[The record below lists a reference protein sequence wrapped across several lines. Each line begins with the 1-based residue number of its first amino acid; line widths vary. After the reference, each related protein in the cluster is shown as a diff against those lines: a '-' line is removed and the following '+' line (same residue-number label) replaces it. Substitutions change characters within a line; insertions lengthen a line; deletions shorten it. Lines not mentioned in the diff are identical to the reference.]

1 MAEILV
7 LGAGM
12 GGVSTGLALQARGH
26 EVTIIERGVPGRE
39 TSYGN
44 AGLIQTEAVE
54 PYAMPL
60 SPGALIQIALGRGYD
75 VKWNLP
81 GLLSQVSAVWTYALN
96 SLPAG
101 HRRAT
106 LTWGKLIRQSTARHA
121 PLVQAAG
128 ADNIIR
134 RDGYIEVHRTQARM
148 DLARRTAQRFLD
160 EFGVEA
166 RLIDGKALR
175 QLEPAIKIEI
185 EGATHWAD
193 TWACTDPGGLVA
205 AYAALFQRRGGRI
218 VNGDAGDLHR
228 QGAGWR
234 ADDCSGEHAV
244 VALGP
249 WSPMLLARYG
259 LKVPMVFKRGYH
271 RHYRMQTPPN
281 HPIADFGNSVVLS
294 PMRRGLRIATA
305 AELTSHPRLTPP
317 QLRHGE
323 KAARELFDIGPPVE
337 AEPWSGRRPCMP
349 DMLPVVGRVPDQPNL
364 WAHFGHGHQGF
375 TLGPVTAE
383 ILADELEGAPGLP
396 ELAPDRL
403 RRRGQAR
410 AG

>member
-12 GGVSTGLALQARGH
+12 VGVSTGLALQARGH
-26 EVTIIERGVPGRE
+26 DVTIIERGVPGRE

-60 SPGALIQIALGRGYD
+60 APGALLQIALGRGYD

-81 GLLSQVSAVWTYALN
+81 GLTSQLRAVLTYALN
-96 SLPAG
+96 SLPAA
-101 HRRAT
+101 HRRASQ
-106 LTWGKLIRQSTARHA
+106 TWGKLIRQSTDRHG
-121 PLVQAAG
+121 PLIAAAG

-134 RDGYIEVHRTQARM
+134 RDGYIEVHRTPARM
-148 DLARRTAQRFLD
+148 DKARIVAQRFLD
-160 EFGVEA
+160 EFGVQA
-166 RLIDGKALR
+166 KLLDGKQLQA
-175 QLEPAIKIEI
+175 LEPSIKIEVA
-185 EGATHWAD
+185 GATHWTD
-193 TWACTDPGGLVA
+193 SWNCSDPGGLVA
-205 AYAALFQRRGGRI
+205 AYAALFERRGGRI
-218 VNGDAGDLHR
+218 LNADAGDLHR
-228 QGAGWR
+228 QGAAWVVDE
-234 ADDCSGEHAV
+234 AEGEHAV
-244 VALGP
+244 IALGP
-249 WSPMLLARYG
+249 WAPMLTERFG
-259 LKVPMVFKRGYH
+259 LHVPMVYKRGYH
-271 RHYRMQTPPN
+271 RHYHMDMPPN

-305 AELTSHPRLTPP
+305 AELTPHPRLTPP

-323 KAARELFDIGPPVE
+323 KAARELFDLGAPVE
-337 AEPWSGRRPCMP
+337 AEPWTGRRPCMP

-383 ILADELEGAPGLP
+383 ILADEMDGGQGWVEMSPA
-396 ELAPDRL
+396 RL
-403 RRRGQAR
+403 KR
-410 AG
+410 

>member
-12 GGVSTGLALQARGH
+12 VGVTTGLALQARGH
-26 EVTIIERGVPGRE
+26 QVTIIERGVPGRE

-60 SPGALIQIALGRGYD
+60 APGALIQIALGRGYD
-75 VKWNLP
+75 VKWNVP
-81 GLLSQVSAVWTYALN
+81 GLVSQLRAVATYALN

-106 LTWGKLIRQSTARHA
+106 LTWGKLIRQSTERHA

-134 RDGYIEVHRTQARM
+134 KDGYIEVHRTPAKMDKARIV
-148 DLARRTAQRFLD
+148 AKRFLD

-166 RLIDGKALR
+166 RLMDGRALR
-175 QLEPAIKIEI
+175 ALEPSIKIEV

-193 TWACTDPGGLVA
+193 AWACSDPGGLVA
-205 AYAALFQRRGGRI
+205 AYAALFERQGGRI
-218 VNGDAGDLHR
+218 VHADAGDLHR
-228 QGAGWR
+228 VGNGWQV
-234 ADDCSGEHAV
+234 DQYTGEHAV

-249 WSPMLLARYG
+249 WSPMLLQRFG
-259 LKVPMVFKRGYH
+259 MTVPMVFKRGYH
-271 RHYRMQTPPN
+271 RHYHMDRPPN

-305 AELTSHPRLTPP
+305 AELTSHPRQSPP
-317 QLRHGE
+317 QLKHG
-323 KAARELFDIGPPVE
+323 
-337 AEPWSGRRPCMP
+337 
-349 DMLPVVGRVPDQPNL
+349 
-364 WAHFGHGHQGF
+364 
-375 TLGPVTAE
+375 
-383 ILADELEGAPGLP
+383 
-396 ELAPDRL
+396 
-403 RRRGQAR
+403 
-410 AG
+410 

>member
-12 GGVSTGLALQARGH
+12 VGVTTGLALQQRGH
-26 EVTIIERGVPGRE
+26 QVTIIERGVPGRE

-60 SPGALIQIALGRGYD
+60 APGALMQIALGRGYD
-75 VKWNLP
+75 VKWNVP
-81 GLLSQVSAVWTYALN
+81 GLMSQLQAVWTYALN

-106 LTWGKLIRQSTARHA
+106 VVWGKMIRQSTDRHA

-134 RDGYIEVHRTQARM
+134 KDGYIEVHRTPARM
-148 DLARRTAQRFLD
+148 EKARITAKRFLD

-166 RLIDGKALR
+166 RLMDGKALR
-175 QLEPAIKIEI
+175 ALEPSVKIEV

-193 TWACTDPGGLVA
+193 AWACSDPGGLVA
-205 AYAALFQRRGGRI
+205 AYAALFERQGGRI
-218 VNGDAGDLHR
+218 VHADAGDLHR
-228 QGAGWR
+228 VGNGWQV
-234 ADDCSGEHAV
+234 DDYTGEHAV

-249 WSPMLLARYG
+249 WSPMLLERFG

-271 RHYRMQTPPN
+271 RHYHMETPPN

-305 AELTSHPRLTPP
+305 AELTSHPRLSPP
-317 QLRHGE
+317 QLQHGE
-323 KAARELFDIGPPVE
+323 KAARQLFDIGAPVE
-337 AEPWSGRRPCMP
+337 AEPWTGRRPCIP
-349 DMLPVVGRVPDQPNL
+349 DMLPVIGRVPDQPNL

-383 ILADELEGAPGLP
+383 ILAEEMDG
-396 ELAPDRL
+396 
-403 RRRGQAR
+403 GQGWTEMQPSR
-410 AG
+410 FKR

>member
-1 MAEILV
+1 MAEVLV

-12 GGVSTGLALQARGH
+12 VGVTTGLALQARGH
-26 EVTIIERGVPGRE
+26 QVTIVERGVPGRE

-60 SPGALIQIALGRGYD
+60 APSALIQIAMGRGYD
-75 VKWNLP
+75 VKWNVP
-81 GLLSQVSAVWTYALN
+81 GLLSQLNAVWTYAIN

-106 LTWGKLIRQSTARHA
+106 VTWGKLIRQSTERHA
-121 PLVQAAG
+121 PLISAAG

-134 RDGYIEVHRTQARM
+134 RDGYIEVHRTPARM
-148 DLARRTAQRFLD
+148 DKARVTAQRFLD
-160 EFGVEA
+160 QFGVEA
-166 RLIDGKALR
+166 RLMDGKALR
-175 QLEPAIKIEI
+175 ALEPSIKIEV

-193 TWACTDPGGLVA
+193 AWTCSDPGGLVA
-205 AYAALFQRRGGRI
+205 AYAALFERQGGRI
-218 VNGDAGDLHR
+218 VNADAGDLHR
-228 QGAGWR
+228 AGDAWR
-234 ADDCSGEHAV
+234 VDDYSGDHAL

-249 WSPMLLARYG
+249 WSPMLLHRFG
-259 LKVPMVFKRGYH
+259 LTVPMVFKRGYH
-271 RHYRMQTPPN
+271 RHYHMETLPN

-317 QLRHGE
+317 QLKHGE
-323 KAARELFDIGPPVE
+323 KAARELFDIGAPVE
-337 AEPWSGRRPCMP
+337 AEPWTGRRPCIP
-349 DMLPVVGRVPDQPNL
+349 DMLPVIGRVPDQPNL

-375 TLGPVTAE
+375 TLGPVTAD
-383 ILADELEGAPGLP
+383 IIADEIDGKDGWP
-396 ELAPDRL
+396 ELQP
-403 RRRGQAR
+403 AR
-410 AG
+410 FKR

>member
-1 MAEILV
+1 MAEVLV

-12 GGVSTGLALQARGH
+12 VGVTTGLALQARGH
-26 EVTIIERGVPGRE
+26 QVAIVERGVPGRE

-60 SPGALIQIALGRGYD
+60 APGALIQIALGRGYD
-75 VKWNLP
+75 VKWNVG
-81 GLLSQVSAVWTYALN
+81 GLLSQLNAVWTYALN

-106 LTWGKLIRQSTARHA
+106 LTWGKLIRQSTDRHA
-121 PLVQAAG
+121 PLIEAAG

-134 RDGYIEVHRTQARM
+134 RDGYIEVHRTPARM
-148 DLARRTAQRFLD
+148 EKARITAKRFLD

-166 RLIDGKALR
+166 RLMDGKALR
-175 QLEPAIKIEI
+175 TLEPAIKIEV

-193 TWACTDPGGLVA
+193 AWTCSDPGGLVA
-205 AYAALFQRRGGRI
+205 SYASLFEKRGGRI

-228 QGAGWR
+228 AGKGWR
-234 ADDCSGEHAV
+234 VAEAEGEHAV

-249 WSPMLLARYG
+249 WTPMLLQRFG
-259 LKVPMVFKRGYH
+259 LTVPMVFKRGYH
-271 RHYRMQTPPN
+271 RHYRMETPPN

-305 AELTSHPRLTPP
+305 AELTSHPRLAPP
-317 QLRHGE
+317 QLKHGE
-323 KAARELFDIGPPVE
+323 KAARELFDIGQPVE
-337 AEPWSGRRPCMP
+337 AEPWTGRRPCIP
-349 DMLPVVGRVPDQPNL
+349 DMLPVIGRVPDQPNL

-383 ILADELEGAPGLP
+383 ILAEEMDGGQGWAELQPG
-396 ELAPDRL
+396 RFK
-403 RRRGQAR
+403 R
-410 AG
+410 